1 MKGMD
6 KERLAVIKNIE
17 KAVKEGDLF
26 AKVEIG
32 DPTPT
37 AEDIKRVIVPFD
49 TLRKKPMARLRAFAA
64 RKIAESFTKKVNKDT
79 ELVGLEKL
87 EGIDGGA
94 ILTSNH
100 YNIIDN
106 TLPRLVAYKMGKRK
120 KFHIIVQETNIFMNG
135 FFGFLMRNANTL
147 PVSRSA
153 SYMTKNLKPAIKALL
168 ERGDYILIYPEQEM
182 WFNYKKPRHHRDGA
196 YHYAAELG
204 VPIIPC
210 FAEMQNLEERDE
222 QGFFKVKHTL
232 HILDPIYPDPSL
244 SLWENRDAMMRRDL
258 ELRRECYERVYG
270 FPPPEDFLPER
281 DIAGFVPAEPHC

>member
-1 MKGMD
+1 MD

-17 KAVKEGDLF
+17 DALKRKDMF

-32 DPTPT
+32 DPTVT
-37 AEDIKRVIVPFD
+37 DEDVKQVIEPFD
-49 TLRKKPMARLRAFAA
+49 TLRRKPINKLRAFAA
-64 RKIAESFTKKVNKDT
+64 RKIAESFTKRANTDT
-79 ELVGLEKL
+79 ELVGLENL
-87 EGIDGGA
+87 EGLTGGA

-120 KFHIIVQETNIFMNG
+120 KFHIVVQETNIFMDG

-147 PVSRSA
+147 PVSRSL
-153 SYMTKNLKPAIKALL
+153 SYMAKNLKPAVKALL

-182 WFNYKKPRHHRDGA
+182 WFNYKKPRDHRDGA
-196 YHYAAELG
+196 YHYAAEFG

-222 QGFFKVKHTL
+222 QGFLKVKRTL
-232 HILDPIYPDPSL
+232 HILEPIFPSPAL
-244 SLWENRDAMMRRDL
+244 SVRENRERMRTADL
-258 ELRRECYERVYG
+258 EARRACYKRVYG
-270 FPPPEDFLPER
+270 YAPPEDFVPER
-281 DIAGFVPAEPHC
+281 DIAGYCISHLP